1 MKRSIVDLRCTKEK
15 YLTAFFIG
23 FAAMLFTMLPM
34 MIAEHGYFIYYGD
47 FNAQQI
53 PFYCLVSSAV
63 KNGQLGWSWLTDLG
77 SDLMTSY
84 SFYLF
89 GSPFFWLIAFL
100 PKSIM
105 LRAIPVMLA
114 VKHGTAALTAYA
126 YIRRFVRGNNAALT
140 GALLYSFS
148 GFQIFNIFFN
158 HFQDVTALF
167 PLMLIAMEECV
178 NCHRKGL
185 FALSVA
191 LLACVNYYFF
201 AGQAVFLVIYY
212 LCRRKSPDFHTSWHT
227 FLGLCLE
234 AIVGTLMSAFIL
246 LPSAMALIG
255 NFRLNERLYG
265 VDMIAYADTTLIPKI
280 IQSFFMP
287 CDPPG
292 YSVLFSENYELWASV
307 GGYMPLF
314 SMAGVISFIHLR
326 RKHWASRLTVVCIVF
341 AFIPILNSLFQA
353 LNSYYYARWFYM
365 PILIMAMMTAHT
377 LDDESSDG
385 FFGLKTNAVFLAAF
399 AVIGCFPQK
408 TESGKKTQLFTL
420 PEDIP
425 YFWATVGVAAV
436 LLLCCALIFCR
447 KKNGTLNTAF
457 TVFATAAASVVCVFT
472 TTVYGADSA
481 GAARKYISEFIDY
494 ENDVYEMPG
503 SNDFFRIDT
512 GYNSENASMI
522 WGIPSVRAFH
532 SVVSPSI
539 MDFYNFVGITRDV
552 ASRPTLRDYPLR
564 SLLSVKYFYK
574 EKEKGCSYDELISR
588 VSAPRTRKALSDP
601 EEEDIS
607 NALIPNELTGFEYAG
622 ETENFE
628 IYENKLFIPMG
639 WAYDTY
645 ITKSTAIKKSELNRE
660 IMMLRSI
667 ILSEEQAEKYSDIME
682 ELDPSSS
689 SAMNRRTY
697 EFFCRQKQQC
707 CADSFVYNSNGFR
720 SVIELPKPQLVFFS
734 VPYSKGWSAEIN
746 GRKADIERVN
756 EGFMAVKVEAGKN
769 TIVFTYRTPYLTA
782 GVIISLTATAA
793 LALYVLICRRKFG
806 NSKSFPFRHYY
817 GYNSCQKLKTV
828 LYHCDSLFS
837 KKEDK

>member
-15 YLTAFFIG
+15 YLTAFITG
-23 FAAMLFTMLPM
+23 FATMLFTMLPM

-63 KNGQLGWSWLTDLG
+63 KTGQMGWNWLTDLG

-89 GSPFFWLIAFL
+89 GSPFFWMIAFL
-100 PKSIM
+100 PRSIM

-114 VKHGTAALTAYA
+114 LKHGTAALTAYA
-126 YIRRFVRGNNAALT
+126 YIRRFVRGKNAALT

-178 NCHRKGL
+178 NCRKKGH

-191 LLACVNYYFF
+191 VMACVNYYFF
-201 AGQAVFLVIYY
+201 AGQAIFLIIYY
-212 LCRRKSPDFHTSWHT
+212 LCRRKSPDFHISWHT

-234 AIVGTLMSAFIL
+234 AVLGTLMSAFIL

-265 VDMIAYADTTLIPKI
+265 ADMIAYTDTTLIPKI

-292 YSVLFSENYELWASV
+292 YSVLFSENCELWASI

-314 SMAGVISFIHLR
+314 SMAGVISFMHLR
-326 RKHWASRLTVVCIVF
+326 RKHWASKLTAVCIVF

-385 FFGLKTNAVFLAAF
+385 LFGLKVSAFFLATF
-399 AVIGCFPQK
+399 ALIGCFPQK
-408 TESGKKTQLFTL
+408 PEAEKKPKLFTL
-420 PEDIP
+420 PEDVP
-425 YFWATVGVAAV
+425 YFWATVGVSAV
-436 LLLCCALIFCR
+436 LLLCCTLIFHR

-457 TVFATAAASVVCVFT
+457 TVLATAAASVICVFT

-481 GAARKYISEFIDY
+481 GAARKYISEYIDY
-494 ENDVYEMPG
+494 ENDVYEMPDKD
-503 SNDFFRIDT
+503 NFFRIDT
-512 GYNSENASMI
+512 GYNTENASMI

-539 MDFYNFVGITRDV
+539 MDFYGFVGITRDV
-552 ASRPTLRDYPLR
+552 SSRPTLQHYPLR

-574 EKEKGCSYDELISR
+574 EKKDGCSYEELLSSA
-588 VSAPRTRKALSDP
+588 SAPRAKKAVSDS

-607 NALIPNELTGFEYAG
+607 EALIPDELIGFEYAD

-628 IYENKLFIPMG
+628 IYENKLFIPLG

-645 ITKSTAIKKSELNRE
+645 ITKSAAMKKSELNRE
-660 IMMLRSI
+660 IIMLRSI
-667 ILSEEQAEKYSDIME
+667 VLSEEQAEKYSDIME
-682 ELDPSSS
+682 ELDPSRS

-697 EFFCRQKQQC
+697 ELFCIQKQQC
-707 CADSFVYNSNGFR
+707 CSESFVYDSHGFR

-756 EGFMAVKVEAGKN
+756 EGFMAVRAETGKN
-769 TIVFTYRTPYLTA
+769 IIVFSYKTPYLTA
-782 GVIISLTATAA
+782 GFMISLTATAA
-793 LALYVLICRRKFG
+793 LVLYVLICRRKG
-806 NSKSFPFRHYY
+806 GSSKNFPFRHCYD
-817 GYNSCQKLKTV
+817 YNSCQKLKTV

-837 KKEDK
+837 QKEDK